1 MGEGV
6 KTEGMRRF
14 VNYTIE
20 GKLAWVTIDNPPL
33 NPLSHALMD
42 ELSAVFNEL
51 EENEEVLVV
60 ILRGGGERAF
70 VAGADIKQFPT
81 MDQSV
86 AEKFSSEGQDVFNQI
101 ENFKGPVIAVIQ
113 GFALGGG
120 CELAMACD
128 IRVASEDAKFGQPEI
143 NLAIIPGYG
152 GTQRMPRLI
161 PLGKAKELIYTG
173 EMIDAT
179 EASRIG
185 LVDRVVKR
193 EDLVDEAKKLATKIL
208 TKGPLAIKAAK
219 KAINEGLALPLRE
232 GLKLESRYFGP
243 LFSTED
249 KNEGAKAFLE
259 KRRPIFKGK

>member
-1 MGEGV
+1 MGEEA
-6 KTEGMRRF
+6 KTDVNRRF
-14 VNYTIE
+14 VDYTIE

-33 NPLSHALMD
+33 NPLSHALID
-42 ELSAVFNEL
+42 ELNAVFNEL

-81 MDQSV
+81 MDQAA
-86 AEKFSSEGQDVFNQI
+86 AEKFCSEGHDVFNQI
-101 ENFKGPVIAVIQ
+101 EDFKGPVIAAIQ

-161 PLGKAKELIYTG
+161 PIGKAKELIYTG

-179 EASRIG
+179 EALRIG

-193 EDLVDEAKKLATKIL
+193 GDLMDEAKKIATEIL

-232 GLKLESRYFGP
+232 GLKLESRYFCP

-249 KNEGAKAFLE
+249 KNEGALAFLE
-259 KRRPIFKGK
+259 KRKPIFKGK

>member
-1 MGEGV
+1 MKTDV
-6 KTEGMRRF
+6 KRRF

-20 GKLAWVTIDNPPL
+20 EKMAWVTIDNPPL
-33 NPLSHALMD
+33 NALNHALMD
-42 ELSAVFNEL
+42 ELRAVFNEL
-51 EENEEVLVV
+51 EENEDVLIV

-70 VAGADIKQFPT
+70 VAGADIKQFPA
-81 MDQSV
+81 MDQAV

-101 ENFKGPVIAVIQ
+101 ENFKGPVIAAIQ

-152 GTQRMPRLI
+152 GTQRMPRLVAT
-161 PLGKAKELIYTG
+161 GKAKELIYTA

-179 EASRIG
+179 EAMKIG
-185 LVDRVVKR
+185 LVERVVKR
-193 EDLVDEAKKLATKIL
+193 EELLDAAKKLAITIL

-219 KAINEGLALPLRE
+219 KAINEGVALPLQE
-232 GLKLESRYFGP
+232 GLKLESRYFGT

-249 KNEGAKAFLE
+249 KNEGALAFLE
-259 KRRPIFKGK
+259 KRKPIFKGK

>member
-1 MGEGV
+1 MKTDV
-6 KTEGMRRF
+6 KPRF

-20 GKLAWVTIDNPPL
+20 EKLAWVTIDNPPL
-33 NPLSHALMD
+33 NALNHALID
-42 ELSAVFNEL
+42 DLKAVFNEL
-51 EENEEVLVV
+51 EENEDVLIV

-70 VAGADIKQFPT
+70 VAGADIKQFPA
-81 MDQSV
+81 MDQAV
-86 AEKFSSEGQDVFNQI
+86 AEKFSSEGQDVLNQI
-101 ENFKGPVIAVIQ
+101 ENFKGPVIAAIQ

-161 PLGKAKELIYTG
+161 PTGKAKELIYTG

-179 EASRIG
+179 EAMRIG
-185 LVDRVVKR
+185 LVERVVKR
-193 EDLVDEAKKLATKIL
+193 EDLLDAAKKLATTIL
-208 TKGPLAIKAAK
+208 MKGPLAIKAAK
-219 KAINEGLALPLRE
+219 KAINEGVALPLQE
-232 GLKLESRYFGP
+232 GLKLESRYFGT

-249 KNEGAKAFLE
+249 KNEGALAFLE
-259 KRRPIFKGK
+259 KRKPIFKGK

>member
-1 MGEGV
+1 MGEEA
-6 KTEGMRRF
+6 KTDGNRHF
-14 VNYTIE
+14 VNYTSE

-33 NPLSHALMD
+33 NALSHALMD

-60 ILRGGGERAF
+60 ILLGGGERAF

-81 MDQSV
+81 MDQAA

-101 ENFKGPVIAVIQ
+101 ENFKGPVIAAIQ

-161 PLGKAKELIYTG
+161 PIGKAKELIYTG
-173 EMIDAT
+173 EMIDAI

-193 EDLVDEAKKLATKIL
+193 EDLVDEAQKLATKIL

-219 KAINEGLALPLRE
+219 KAINEGLALSLRE
-232 GLKLESRYFGP
+232 GLKLEARYFGP

-249 KNEGAKAFLE
+249 KNEGALAFLE
-259 KRRPIFKGK
+259 KRKPIFKGK